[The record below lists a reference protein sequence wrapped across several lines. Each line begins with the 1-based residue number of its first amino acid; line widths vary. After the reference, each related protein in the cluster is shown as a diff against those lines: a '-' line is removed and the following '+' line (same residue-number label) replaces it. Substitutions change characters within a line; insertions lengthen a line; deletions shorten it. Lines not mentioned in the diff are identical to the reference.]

1 MIRARVRTIQAEKL
15 RSRETETQMPEN
27 GIHSKEAQPTLFRS
41 VSLLLYP
48 MLFDGRIVFGHSID
62 GI

>member
-1 MIRARVRTIQAEKL
+1 
-15 RSRETETQMPEN
+15 MPEN